1 MCLGMPSASRGT
13 LDLLRDALRVRHYSP
28 RTEEAYVGWVRRFAA
43 FHRFRDPRTLT
54 PADISAFVSHVA
66 ANGVAASTQNQA
78 LGAILFLY
86 QTVLKL
92 PVPELR
98 DITRARSSTRLPVV
112 LSHAE
117 VAQLLSRLTGVEWL
131 MAAML
136 YGCGLRVLE
145 CVELRVKDV
154 RLERGEVMVRQGKGA
169 KDRVTMLPVALRA
182 PLLDHLRR
190 RQAQHQHD
198 LAAGCGSVALPDQL
212 HRKYPQAPIEWGWQW
227 VFPATRF
234 YVDPE
239 TGSRRRHHLHE
250 SVLQKAVKR
259 AAVAARLPVAASCH
273 TLRHSFATHL
283 LESGYDIRTI
293 QELLGHRD
301 VSTTMIYTHVL
312 NRGGR
317 GVRSPLD
324 GLGGGIG
331 GPSD

>member
-1 MCLGMPSASRGT
+1 
-13 LDLLRDALRVRHYSP
+13 
-28 RTEEAYVGWVRRFAA
+28 
-43 FHRFRDPRTLT
+43 
-54 PADISAFVSHVA
+54 VS
-66 ANGVAASTQNQA
+66 ASTQNQA
-78 LGAILFLY
+78 LGALLFLY
-86 QTVLKL
+86 QTVLGL
-92 PVPELR
+92 AVPELR
-98 DITRARSSTRLPVV
+98 DITRARPSTRLPVV
-112 LSHAE
+112 LSHSE
-117 VAQLLSRLTGVEWL
+117 VAQLLTRLTGVEWL

-145 CVELRVKDV
+145 CVELRVKDL
-154 RLERGEVMVRQGKGA
+154 RLERGEIVVRQGKGA
-169 KDRVTMLPVALRA
+169 KDRVTMLPMALRA
-182 PLLDHLRR
+182 ALLDHLRR
-190 RQAQHQHD
+190 RQERHERD

-212 HRKYPQAPIEWGWQW
+212 HRKYPHAPTEWGWQW

-239 TGSRRRHHLHE
+239 TRCRRRHHIHE

-259 AAVAARLPVAASCH
+259 AALAARLPVAASCH

-324 GLGGGIG
+324 ALGRGGGE
-331 GPSD
+331 PPY

>member
-1 MCLGMPSASRGT
+1 MVSRPLGTIER
-13 LDLLRDALRVRHYSP
+13 LRDALRVRHYSP
-28 RTEEAYVGWVRRFAA
+28 RTEEAYVGWAQRFAA
-43 FHRFRDPRTLT
+43 FHHFRDPRRLS
-54 PADISAFVSHVA
+54 PSDISAFVTHLA
-66 ANGVAASTQNQA
+66 AQGVSASTQNQA
-78 LGAILFLY
+78 LAALLFLY
-86 QTVLKL
+86 QTVLGVE
-92 PVPELR
+92 VPELR
-98 DITRARSSTRLPVV
+98 DITRARPSTRLPVV
-112 LSHAE
+112 LSHRE
-117 VAQLLSRLTGVEWL
+117 VAQLLSRLAGVEWL

-154 RLERGEVMVRQGKGA
+154 RLDRGELVVRQGKGA
-169 KDRVTMLPVALRA
+169 KDRMTMLPVALRA
-182 PLLDHLRR
+182 PLVEHLQRR
-190 RQAQHQHD
+190 RLQHQRD
-198 LAAGCGSVALPDQL
+198 LAADCGSVGLPDQL
-212 HRKYPQAPIEWGWQW
+212 QRKYPQAPIEWGWQW

-259 AAVAARLPVAASCH
+259 AALAARLPVTASCH

-324 GLGGGIG
+324 ALGRGVGE
-331 GPSD
+331 PPD